1 MGNMKGILSSDW
13 LSERARWARR
23 RPKAVKKKENINDSR
38 GFTVLQTQLGFWSQI
53 FLPCY
58 KSVTDKACS
67 VKIAGYLPRFF
78 LYAFIGLEFHS
89 FHKNRRKKG
98 NLANIQPSRP
108 HAKLLNTSSF
118 FSLWT
123 FLPQTSGMYL
133 ENLSM
138 DVDVAKLPL
147 LCS

>member
-1 MGNMKGILSSDW
+1 MGNRKGILSSDW

-23 RPKAVKKKENINDSR
+23 RPKAVKKKLNINDSR

-78 LYAFIGLEFHS
+78 LYAFIGLDFHS

-98 NLANIQPSRP
+98 TWLIYSHLDLTLSYLTHVFFFFFMDFSATNLWDVSW
-108 HAKLLNTSSF
+108 KSF
-118 FSLWT
+118 NGCWCRETAPF
-123 FLPQTSGMYL
+123 
-133 ENLSM
+133 
-138 DVDVAKLPL
+138 V
-147 LCS
+147 